1 MMNRRMF
8 LYGAGL
14 VGLTPAIMEL
24 LPGLAR
30 AEARDPLSSGPVP
43 TAPNAIADFNAIVF
57 KIHGWDSFEQGPNEV
72 SLSVNQSWRTA
83 WR

>member
-14 VGLTPAIMEL
+14 VGLAPAIMEL
-24 LPGLAR
+24 LPVLAR
-30 AEARDPLSSGPVP
+30 AEARTPLSSAPVP
-43 TAPNAIADFNAIVF
+43 TTSDATTGFDAIVF
-57 KIHGWDSFEQGPNEV
+57 KIDGWDGLEPGPNEV
-72 SLSVNQSWRTA
+72 SISVNQSWRTA

>member
-30 AEARDPLSSGPVP
+30 AELRTPLPSAPLP
-43 TAPNAIADFNAIVF
+43 TTSDAITDFNAIVF
-57 KIHGWDSFEQGPNEV
+57 KIDGWDSFEPGPNEV
-72 SLSVNQSWRTA
+72 SISVNQSWRAA